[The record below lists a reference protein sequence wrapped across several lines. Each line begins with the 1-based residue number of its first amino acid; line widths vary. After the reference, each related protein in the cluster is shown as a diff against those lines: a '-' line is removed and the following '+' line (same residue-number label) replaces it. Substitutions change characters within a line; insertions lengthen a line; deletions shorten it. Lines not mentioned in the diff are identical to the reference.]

1 MAFLSEFG
9 SKSALWYEINAFLTY
24 EARLLD
30 ERRFEDWLELF
41 TDDARYCI
49 PVRGSGRAGF
59 AAGTAGTH
67 GANELAIMDDDKSML
82 EKRVARI
89 RSGVA
94 WAEEPPS
101 VTVHIIANVD
111 IGKVDEEQR
120 ELEVRSA
127 VFIYRAQLQTEREF
141 IVGRR
146 RDLLVQKAEGWRIR
160 RREVE
165 LADSVLGMKNLSI
178 FL

>member
-9 SKSALWYEINAFLTY
+9 SKSALWYEINAFLTH

-30 ERRFEDWLELF
+30 ERRFEEWLELF
-41 TDDARYCI
+41 TEDARYRI
-49 PVRGSGRAGF
+49 PVRGSGGVAVE
-59 AAGTAGTH
+59 AADAH
-67 GANELAIMDDDKSML
+67 GANPLAIMDDDKPML

-101 VTVHIIANVD
+101 VTIHMIANVD

-120 ELEVRSA
+120 EVEVRSA
-127 VFIYRAQLQTEREF
+127 VFVYRSQLETEREF

-146 RDLLVQKAEGWRIR
+146 RDLLARRDQKWRIR

-165 LADSVLGMKNLSI
+165 LADSVLEMKNLSI

>member
-1 MAFLSEFG
+1 MTFLSEFE
-9 SKSALWYEINAFLTY
+9 SKSVLWYEVNAFLTY

-30 ERRFEDWLELF
+30 ERRFEEWLELF
-41 TDDARYCI
+41 TEDARYWI
-49 PVRGSGRAGF
+49 PVRGSGGMGPAP
-59 AAGTAGTH
+59 GTA
-67 GANELAIMDDDKSML
+67 AADRAKELSIMDDDKSML

-101 VTVHIIANVD
+101 ATVHLIANVD
-111 IGKVDEEQR
+111 IGTVDEEQR
-120 ELEVRSA
+120 EVEVRSA
-127 VFIYRAQLQTEREF
+127 VFLYRSQLETEREF
-141 IVGRR
+141 VLGRR
-146 RDLLVQKAEGWRIR
+146 RDLLARRDQGWRIR

-165 LADSVLGMKNLSI
+165 LADGVLAMKNLSI

>member
-30 ERRFEDWLELF
+30 ERRFEEWLELF
-41 TDDARYCI
+41 TDDARYWI
-49 PVRGSGRAGF
+49 PVRGSGGAGP
-59 AAGTAGTH
+59 AGTAG
-67 GANELAIMDDDKSML
+67 ADRAKQLSIMDDDKPML

-101 VTVHIIANVD
+101 VTIHMIANVD

-120 ELEVRSA
+120 EVEVRSA
-127 VFIYRAQLQTEREF
+127 IFVYRSQLETEREF

-146 RDLLVQKAEGWRIR
+146 RDLVVQRAEGWRIR

-165 LADSVLGMKNLSI
+165 LADSVLEMKNLSI